1 MKKKDL
7 LRLLKDYNFVFVRS
21 NGHMI
26 YSNGTITVA
35 VPNHMEHS
43 RGLVRR
49 LLTQAGLNKEE
60 IRKYI

>member
-1 MKKKDL
+1 MKNKEL
-7 LRLLKDYNFVFVRS
+7 IRILKDHNFVLIRA

-26 YSNGTITVA
+26 YSNGTITIA

-43 RGLVRR
+43 KGLVRR